1 MTGSRIFGF
10 FFLAIVL
17 LPVIRVYGQDS
28 LTTRSLDE
36 VVITATRSERALSD
50 LPVPVTVIS
59 GARIKEMG
67 SLRLGDVLSEQTGM
81 TLITDHGTGV
91 QLQGFSPEYTLIL
104 IDGEPLI
111 GRTSGTLELSR
122 ITVGNIK
129 QIEIIKGPS
138 SSLYGSEAL
147 AGVINIITTQPK
159 DTSGSATA
167 RYGSNKTLD
176 LGTGLSYQ
184 RNKVGL
190 SLYANR
196 YSTDGYDLSPETA
209 GKTVSPFNNYTFQT
223 RVTYSFSDRTKLSVS
238 GRHFAESQS
247 SITDIGTAT
256 EPVLLDGNGKV
267 KDWNLNPVFTRHF
280 SDRLKT
286 TFRLYGSG
294 YKTNSELVYQQ
305 GNGLYEATYFKQ
317 TFLRPEIQGEYFF
330 DKRNTVTLGI
340 GRIWES
346 VEATRY
352 DDKMKYQTDYL
363 YIQYEWLPFDRLNI
377 LAGGRFDNHSV
388 YGSQL
393 SPKWSAQYDV
403 LPWLAVRG
411 SFGVGF
417 KAPDFRQLYLNFTNS
432 TVGYTVLGSE
442 TLAAGIESLQAQ
454 NQIESILVDPASFGK
469 IKAETSTAYNLGLR
483 IQSSRKSSVNLNVFR
498 NDIRDLIDTKAVAL
512 KTNGQQVF
520 SYYNIAEVFTEG
532 AEAEFSF
539 APFPDL
545 NISAGYQ
552 FLIAKDKEVQRSLEA
567 GTIYARDPETNTTY
581 RVDPDDYGGL
591 LNRSRNMAN
600 LKIFYNNDHEWGLAA
615 RLIYRGRYGFSDVN
629 NNAILDTDSEYV
641 DGYATCNLSVSK
653 TFMEILRLQLGC
665 DNVFDYKDEQ
675 NIPSLPGRLVWA
687 SLAVTV
693 PRNKNKQ

>member
-28 LTTRSLDE
+28 LATRSLDE

-600 LKIFYNNDHEWGLAA
+600 LKIFYNNDHGWGLAA